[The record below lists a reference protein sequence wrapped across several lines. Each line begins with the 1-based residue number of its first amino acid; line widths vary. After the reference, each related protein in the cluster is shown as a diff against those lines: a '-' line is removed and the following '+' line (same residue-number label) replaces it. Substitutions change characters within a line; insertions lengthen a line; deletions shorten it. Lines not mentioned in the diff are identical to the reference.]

1 MFLGISFFDMKFIID
16 MFLDYDKKKD
26 RVDTVQTKAAPLP
39 FAEPTRIA
47 PFAATSTGP
56 F

>member
-1 MFLGISFFDMKFIID
+1 MFLGISFFDMRLIVD
-16 MFLDYDKKKD
+16 MVLDDNKKD
-26 RVDTVQTKAAPLP
+26 RVDTLQTKVAPLP

-47 PFAATSTGP
+47 PVAATTTGP